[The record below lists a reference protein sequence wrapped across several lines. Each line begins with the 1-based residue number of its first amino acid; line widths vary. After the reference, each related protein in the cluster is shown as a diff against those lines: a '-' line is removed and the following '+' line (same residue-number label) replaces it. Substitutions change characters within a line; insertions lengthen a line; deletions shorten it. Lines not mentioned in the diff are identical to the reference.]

1 MSVLFLLFTTVT
13 TTITGAL
20 PLHLNVRFSGSLRL
34 SFNEEPERPILL
46 LTDTKLC
53 LPRTK
58 PVKVLLQPHTR
69 AFGLPDLFE
78 SPIPS
83 SRLGALILYYVLPC
97 PYPLYYL
104 VITIMLLCPYR
115 TITLPLLYLV
125 PISEYTKSASFAS
138 PADDIKH
145 LLSALVMSRLVKCHS
160 TAAIS

>member
-1 MSVLFLLFTTVT
+1 
-13 TTITGAL
+13 
-20 PLHLNVRFSGSLRL
+20 
-34 SFNEEPERPILL
+34 
-46 LTDTKLC
+46 
-53 LPRTK
+53 
-58 PVKVLLQPHTR
+58 VKVLLQPHTR

-83 SRLGALILYYVLPC
+83 SRLGALILYYVLPCPYPLYYLVITIMLPC